1 MDIDTMVENHF
12 KKNRDIFGFESI
24 VELIEETM
32 AELKDETI
40 SRLHEQDSS
49 SPAAGRRSKERVIRL
64 PVAFPTEISV
74 GQEPS
79 SQDREAF
86 EVWMSRI
93 PGNDLPTKVAA
104 IQQFIE
110 NPPETSVA
118 ETLSFLM
125 FLNTFA
131 YVLKEFNASVAGF
144 MWEPF
149 LAGLI
154 GGEASV
160 QVPTS
165 AHDIADVKLEGER
178 FSLKILRE
186 DGAVGG
192 SFTDLV
198 KHFQAN
204 PDEPMTYYVIKKH
217 GDKMKFYEFSISQDT
232 LFEFVGHPSAEV
244 GWDPVTIK
252 VQIPDDAEVSSRS
265 GFIKKP
271 EFAKAIK
278 GSPEYQKLP
287 KVGNSS
293 AKLHPDYEGGFAF
306 KPGEVIEVPLVSPKQ
321 VAGQAGKGAKLTANA
336 KHLWGEQE
344 DYEKFYAAR
353 GKPGFWEAVEKSA
366 PGFRDNRQFELGWN
380 YAKVNKHV
388 KNLGVID
395 ISKGA
400 LDKAFARGAGAIGTD
415 LTDMFNAITD
425 LVDHVGKF
433 FLLDCDGG
441 KCTPED
447 VAERGTAGKE
457 AVEDTNTLK
466 RVVDAKI
473 APQITSARQMSLPGM
488 GQEE

>member
-1 MDIDTMVENHF
+1 MNIDTLVESF
-12 KKNRDIFGFESI
+12 YSE
-24 VELIEETM
+24 
-32 AELKDETI
+32 KDEQEAMINEVLTM
-40 SRLHEQDSS
+40 LLGEQDR
-49 SPAAGRRSKERVIRL
+49 SPAAGRRSKERVLRL

-74 GQEPS
+74 GQEPTS
-79 SQDREAF
+79 EDREAF
-86 EVWMSRI
+86 ELWMSRI

-110 NPPETSVA
+110 NPPDTSVA

-131 YVLKEFNASVAGF
+131 YILKEFNASVAGF

-154 GGEASV
+154 GGQASV

-165 AHDIADVKLEGER
+165 EHDIADVKLEGER

-192 SFTDLV
+192 SFVDLV

-217 GDKMKFYEFSISQDT
+217 GDKMVFWEFSISQDT

-244 GWDPVTIK
+244 AWEPVTIK
-252 VQIPDDAEVSSRS
+252 VQIPETAEVSSRS

-271 EFAKAIK
+271 EFKKAIK

-293 AKLHPDYEGGFAF
+293 AKLHPDYDGGFAF
-306 KPGEVIEVPLVSPKQ
+306 KPGEVVEVPLVAPKQ
-321 VAGQAGKGAKLTANA
+321 VAGKAGKGAKLTANA
-336 KHLWGEQE
+336 KHLWGDQAS
-344 DYEKFYAAR
+344 YEKFYALR

-366 PGFRDNRQFELGWN
+366 PGFRNKQQFELGWT
-380 YAKVNKHV
+380 YATVNEHV
-388 KNLGVID
+388 KKLGVID
-395 ISKGA
+395 ISKES
-400 LDKAFARGAGAIGTD
+400 LDSAFALGAAAIGVD
-415 LTDMFNAITD
+415 LTDMFNALTD

-433 FLLDCDGG
+433 FLLDCEGG
-441 KCTPED
+441 KCSPED
-447 VAERGTAGKE
+447 LAERSTAGKE
-457 AVEDTNTLK
+457 ALEDTNTLK

-473 APQITSARQMSLPGM
+473 APQVK
-488 GQEE
+488 